1 MVDISVG
8 SFILGIVVGI
18 VFMLI
23 VHISSEKPLNAG
35 DFIITYDDPTQ
46 DLVRID
52 LGQDLP
58 QIETSKRISFNVI
71 INRNNN
77 NDKPL
82 TNEEGSSV

>member
-1 MVDISVG
+1 
-8 SFILGIVVGI
+8 
-18 VFMLI
+18 MLI

-35 DFIITYDDPTQ
+35 DFVITYDDPTQ
-46 DLVRID
+46 DLIRVD

-58 QIETSKRISFNVI
+58 QIEASKRISFNVI
-71 INRNNN
+71 INKND

>member
-8 SFILGIVVGI
+8 SFILGIVVGV

-58 QIETSKRISFNVI
+58 QIEASKRISFNVI
-71 INRNNN
+71 INK
-77 NDKPL
+77 NDNDNQVL
-82 TNEEGSSV
+82 TNEESSSV

>member
-8 SFILGIVVGI
+8 SFILGIVVGV

-58 QIETSKRISFNVI
+58 QIEAAKHISFNVV
-71 INRNNN
+71 INRNDNS
-77 NDKPL
+77 DKPL